1 MNKKY
6 IEANKKVK
14 SLRRFYIHLF
24 IFLIVNIVLLFN
36 LIMLEKDESLN
47 TFVWLIL
54 NIMVTWSVGLIIHA
68 WRVFDGKI
76 LFSKAYEDR
85 KYRSLYKLIKISSY
99 A

>member
-47 TFVWLIL
+47 TFIWLIL
-54 NIMVTWSVGLIIHA
+54 NIMVTWSIGLIIHA
-68 WRVFDGKI
+68 WRVFDRKI
-76 LFSKAYEDR
+76 LFSK
-85 KYRSLYKLIKISSY
+85 KYKEKKIQEFIQTDKN
-99 A
+99 